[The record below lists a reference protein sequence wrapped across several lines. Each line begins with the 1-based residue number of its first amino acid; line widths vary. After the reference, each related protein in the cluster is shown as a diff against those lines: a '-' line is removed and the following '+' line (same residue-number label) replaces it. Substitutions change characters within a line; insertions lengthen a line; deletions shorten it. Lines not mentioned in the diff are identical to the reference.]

1 MFLKAFSG
9 DNFGSKIASVVREEE
24 EKKRDAEQ
32 LTSLLIDSH
41 TSEYVS
47 SHIE

>member
-9 DNFGSKIASVVREEE
+9 DNFGSKIALVREEE
-24 EKKRDAEQ
+24 EEKRDAEQ